1 MTYSDEQIRLHLEL
15 GEDSNW
21 EFREVQFAGTRPR
34 SPSRDDW
41 ADEIAAFANA
51 NGGVLLCGVTDEGE
65 VPGMLRDR
73 IVELDSFLVEI
84 SSDSIRPA
92 VRIRTHHRQLPD
104 GKRLLL
110 VDVPE
115 GDSQHDSPG
124 GRYIRVGG
132 SKRRMTSDER
142 LRLGQRRGQ
151 ARFLSYDEQTVL
163 GTGFKTLDESL
174 WKPLLSTEGAA
185 EPESALMKLAL
196 LANDEAGILRCTV
209 AGILL
214 CTRNPEQWL
223 PNASITAT
231 RYRGRD
237 RASGQIDAQ
246 EIAGPLNRQITEAV
260 DFAVK
265 NMHVAARKRPE
276 RENLPQYSER
286 ALFEALVNA
295 VVHRDYSMRGGRI
308 RLSMFEDR
316 LEVQSPGSLPNNLT
330 VESMAARQATRNEA
344 LTSVLA
350 RMPVGGVPGSNDRRY
365 LMERRGDGVPIIL
378 RETQEL
384 CGKLPE
390 YRLIDNSEVC
400 LTIPAAIQEHSPAGV
415 VITVRSAGQ
424 PLLGADLLTLFPNK
438 TWVRMT
444 TDENGEAA
452 VDLHTTHLPMTVFV
466 SAPGH
471 GAFLER
477 EWMPSQGALAVEL
490 EVLPE
495 GGSLILPEAT
505 GYLPGLKGR
514 LNPIRDTHDRT
525 FLYAFNIAINEG
537 EAQPVHFTFGEDL
550 RLTDSDGKEAL
561 VRVVDVVGR
570 SALLEYRPLTEK

>member
-1 MTYSDEQIRLHLEL
+1 M

-51 NGGVLLCGVTDEGE
+51 HGGVLLCGVTDEGE

-246 EIAGPLNRQITEAV
+246 EITGPLNRQITEAV

-286 ALFEALVNA
+286 VLFEALVNA
-295 VVHRDYSMRGGRI
+295 VVHRDYSIRGGRI

-415 VITVRSAGQ
+415 VITVRSAGR
-424 PLLGADLLTLFPNK
+424 PVLGADLLTLFPNK

-452 VDLHTTHLPMTVFV
+452 VDLHTTHLPLTVFV

-525 FLYAFNIAINEG
+525 FLYAFNIVINEG

>member
-1 MTYSDEQIRLHLEL
+1 MRSSSLARD
-15 GEDSNW
+15 
-21 EFREVQFAGTRPR
+21 REAR
-34 SPSRDDW
+34 SRDDW

-65 VPGMLRDR
+65 VPGMSRDR

-124 GRYIRVGG
+124 GSYIRVGG
-132 SKRRMTSDER
+132 SKRRKTSDER
-142 LRLGQRRGQ
+142 FAFGATAGIGAVPVIRR
-151 ARFLSYDEQTVL
+151 TNVL

-185 EPESALMKLAL
+185 EPESALMRLAL

-265 NMHVAARKRPE
+265 NMHVAARKRPGA
-276 RENLPQYSER
+276 REP
-286 ALFEALVNA
+286 AT
-295 VVHRDYSMRGGRI
+295 
-308 RLSMFEDR
+308 
-316 LEVQSPGSLPNNLT
+316 VQR
-330 VESMAARQATRNEA
+330 ES
-344 LTSVLA
+344 
-350 RMPVGGVPGSNDRRY
+350 
-365 LMERRGDGVPIIL
+365 
-378 RETQEL
+378 
-384 CGKLPE
+384 
-390 YRLIDNSEVC
+390 
-400 LTIPAAIQEHSPAGV
+400 
-415 VITVRSAGQ
+415 
-424 PLLGADLLTLFPNK
+424 
-438 TWVRMT
+438 
-444 TDENGEAA
+444 
-452 VDLHTTHLPMTVFV
+452 
-466 SAPGH
+466 
-471 GAFLER
+471 AF
-477 EWMPSQGALAVEL
+477 S
-490 EVLPE
+490 
-495 GGSLILPEAT
+495 
-505 GYLPGLKGR
+505 
-514 LNPIRDTHDRT
+514 
-525 FLYAFNIAINEG
+525 
-537 EAQPVHFTFGEDL
+537 
-550 RLTDSDGKEAL
+550 
-561 VRVVDVVGR
+561 
-570 SALLEYRPLTEK
+570 RP